1 MIHIITG
8 NTGAG
13 KTSYA
18 NQLKSESRAIIFSI
32 DKWNNTLFF
41 PDKKDS
47 DGVEWILERMARA
60 ENMMMSQ
67 LVQLEDLGIDSILD
81 LGFSKYE
88 HREKFRA
95 FARENSIEY
104 KLHFLDID
112 RETRQSRVV
121 KRNTEKGETFEF
133 EVTQEN
139 FDFMESWFDNPSEE
153 ELGKDSIVLK

>member
-13 KTSYA
+13 KTSYSLH
-18 NQLKSESRAIIFSI
+18 LKRETKSMLFSI
-32 DKWNNTLFF
+32 DKWNNALFF

-47 DGVEWILERMARA
+47 DGVEWILERIARA

-67 LVQLEDLGIDSILD
+67 MVQLEELGIDSILD
-81 LGFSKYE
+81 LGFSKFE
-88 HREKFRA
+88 HREKFRI
-95 FARENSIEY
+95 FAKKNDFEF

-112 RETRQSRVV
+112 KETRMKRVL
-121 KRNTEKGETFEF
+121 KRNTEKGDTFEF

-139 FDFMESWFDNPSEE
+139 FDFMESWFESPSDE
-153 ELGKDSIVLK
+153 ELGNDSIIVN